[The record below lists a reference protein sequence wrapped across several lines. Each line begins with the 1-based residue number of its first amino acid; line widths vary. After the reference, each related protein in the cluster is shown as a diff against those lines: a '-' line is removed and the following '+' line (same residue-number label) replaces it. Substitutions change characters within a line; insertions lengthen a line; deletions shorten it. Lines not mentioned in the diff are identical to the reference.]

1 MQASLN
7 KPAVTSHLGLQI
19 IQYQFSVTNPDTK
32 FHISVKTEN
41 RMKAQRQTDSY
52 EMNTIT
58 VRNSVTIWEMSVGVL
73 TQRELACD
81 PNLPLPS
88 PSRKLYSEAPLIV

>member
-1 MQASLN
+1 MITVWPASAITFKAWRLPFGFGCIIKMQASLN

-41 RMKAQRQTDSY
+41 RIKAQRQTDSY

-58 VRNSVTIWEMSVGVL
+58 VRNSVTI
-73 TQRELACD
+73 
-81 PNLPLPS
+81 
-88 PSRKLYSEAPLIV
+88 